1 MVELGG
7 WFKEEFWTGAGTDR
21 RINTKLI
28 TKQLESYLP
37 ADPAGVVLE
46 GGLLRGW
53 NVETRDSLARIPL
66 YGENGK
72 PLYGVNPDAIYA
84 DDDGY
89 RALLEIEGGGA
100 VQNNRLM
107 KDVVETL
114 LIPGAH
120 HLALDVP
127 HSIHGR
133 SPYDFAIN
141 LISVIGMSARLQRS
155 QRSPTRQS
163 AQPGQRD
170 RRGMRRGG
178 RCYGRVSVGRLGE
191 RLGAR
196 PARRCGPSCPRGLL
210 ARVAAS
216 TSRSR
221 LGLGHAC
228 AGTRPAMPPSWAAVW
243 NTDQMPGRAR
253 ASPGFPLL

>member
-1 MVELGG
+1 MVKLSG
-7 WFKEEFWTGAGTDR
+7 WFKDKFWTGAGTDG

-37 ADPAGVVLE
+37 SDPAGVHLE
-46 GGLLRGW
+46 DGLLHGW
-53 NVETRDSLARIPL
+53 NVETRDPLPRIPLL

-84 DDDGY
+84 DDGGY

-120 HLALDVP
+120 HLALAVP

-141 LISVIGMSARLQRS
+141 LISALYAREVPQRHV
-155 QRSPTRQS
+155 
-163 AQPGQRD
+163 
-170 RRGMRRGG
+170 RGIL
-178 RCYGRVSVGRLGE
+178 VVGY
-191 RLGAR
+191 
-196 PARRCGPSCPRGLL
+196 
-210 ARVAAS
+210 
-216 TSRSR
+216 
-221 LGLGHAC
+221 
-228 AGTRPAMPPSWAAVW
+228 
-243 NTDQMPGRAR
+243 
-253 ASPGFPLL
+253 